1 MRGPFPRSVEIILF
15 VAVSFTVGSFL
26 PLTWQTISRKQEHS
40 PNSYYW
46 LPIGARVQEEQGRQ
60 PSPKPEQR
68 QQDKRLLGLGKRTS
82 GSPQEKKRNW
92 KGLHL
97 GERDESNGQSVLGIG
112 LGEGVRPTRMHRH
125 SGLGLPN
132 PNWAP
137 KSRVCQQ
144 MNTCAAGSL

>member
-1 MRGPFPRSVEIILF
+1 M
-15 VAVSFTVGSFL
+15 
-26 PLTWQTISRKQEHS
+26 
-40 PNSYYW
+40 
-46 LPIGARVQEEQGRQ
+46 QEEQGRQ

-112 LGEGVRPTRMHRH
+112 LGGRCEADKDAQTFGARLTESELSPEIARMPANEHVCRRITLKHRCVSWPTPKVARH
-125 SGLGLPN
+125 G
-132 PNWAP
+132 NWFLYENA
-137 KSRVCQQ
+137 RRI
-144 MNTCAAGSL
+144 L